1 MYYRSETNS
10 LYYGARVWTSMVQ
23 DFLVLVRNCPISTF
37 YVLSVFELSYSRIM
51 SVIEN
56 PLAYLNETSQTEY
69 DEQTPMSKPGRLTL
83 QV

>member
-1 MYYRSETNS
+1 
-10 LYYGARVWTSMVQ
+10 
-23 DFLVLVRNCPISTF
+23 
-37 YVLSVFELSYSRIM
+37 M